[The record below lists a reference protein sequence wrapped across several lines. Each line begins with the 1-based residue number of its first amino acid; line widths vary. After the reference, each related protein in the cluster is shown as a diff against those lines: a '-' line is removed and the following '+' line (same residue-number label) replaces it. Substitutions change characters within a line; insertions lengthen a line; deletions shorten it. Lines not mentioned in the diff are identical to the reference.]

1 MAEQP
6 ARAAPGDSAKAVTR
20 WAEVA
25 VLVGAGVTASLQL
38 GKVAPALLAIA
49 ADLQVGL
56 SGAAGLLSVF
66 ALMGAVFGL
75 AAGLVAARLGMRRA
89 LLAGLWALG
98 AAGLA
103 AAFAPGPALLYACR
117 VVEGAGF
124 LAVVVSAPT
133 LVAARAAPADRALA
147 MSWWSI
153 FMPSGIALGMLA
165 APVVEGF
172 GWRMAWAVMSLLPP
186 FAALLA
192 GALLPRSAGQPVGAQ
207 DGLRRRL
214 AALWRARLPV
224 LLAGAFSCYAVIYFG
239 IAGFLPARLVEGFA
253 LALPLAG
260 LAGAAAAIVNIG
272 GNLLAGRLIRRG
284 WRASLLV
291 LSAGMAMALLSAG
304 TFALPFSL
312 GLTLAAALLAS
323 GIGGM
328 IPASLFT
335 LVPRSVPEPSL
346 TGPALGLVVQCNNI
360 GSLLAPMAVAAAAR
374 QGWGFA
380 ALPLL
385 AAGLALVLL
394 ARPLRRL
401 G

>member
-1 MAEQP
+1 MAEQA
-6 ARAAPGDSAKAVTR
+6 ARAAPGDAAPAVTR

-66 ALMGAVFGL
+66 ALVGAVFGL

-172 GWRMAWAVMSLLPP
+172 GWRMAWAAMALLPP
-186 FAALLA
+186 LAALLA
-192 GALLPRSAGQPVGAQ
+192 GVLLPRSSGRPVGVQ
-207 DGLRRRL
+207 EGVRRRL
-214 AALWRARLPV
+214 VALWRARLPV
-224 LLAGAFSCYAVIYFG
+224 LLAAAFSCYTVVYFG
-239 IAGFLPARLVEGFA
+239 IAGFLPARLVEGFS

-260 LAGAAAAIVNIG
+260 LAGAGAAIANIG

-284 WRASLLV
+284 WRAPMLV

-323 GIGGM
+323 GIGGI
-328 IPASLFT
+328 IPASLFA

-360 GSLLAPMAVAAAAR
+360 GSLLAPLAVAAAAR